1 MKTSNYFLSVE
12 KTRKLKNEFS
22 LDLRNVC
29 NDYELFWQRDDS
41 GNISVVYKVWD
52 IEKYIPALNAE
63 QLYAILPLDIY
74 TPECGKCTLNVSS
87 DIINDKEEFIVS
99 YDMSKDKNYPYVTF
113 SNERLVDA
121 LFDAIEYCYNEKHFQ
136 SDAFMNEETEIQ
148 TD

>member
-1 MKTSNYFLSVE
+1 MQTSNYFLSIE
-12 KTRKLKNEFS
+12 KTRKMKNDFN
-22 LDLRNVC
+22 LDLSNIC
-29 NDYELFWQRDDS
+29 KDYSLFWSKDES
-41 GNISVVYKVWD
+41 GNIRVENKDFD
-52 IEKYIPALNAE
+52 IGKHIPALNAE

-121 LFDAIEYCYNEKHFQ
+121 LFDAIEYCYKEKHFQ
-136 SDAFMNEETEIQ
+136 SDAFVNEETES
-148 TD
+148 

>member
-1 MKTSNYFLSVE
+1 MQTSNYFLSIE
-12 KTRKLKNEFS
+12 KTRKMKSEFN
-22 LDLRNVC
+22 LDLSNVC
-29 NDYELFWQRDDS
+29 KDYSLFWSKDES
-41 GNISVVYKVWD
+41 GNIRVENKDFD
-52 IEKYIPALNAE
+52 IGKYIPALNVE

-121 LFDAIEYCYNEKHFQ
+121 LFDAIEYCYKEKHFQ
-136 SDAFMNEETEIQ
+136 SDAFVNEETES
-148 TD
+148 

>member
-1 MKTSNYFLSVE
+1 MLTSNYFLSIE
-12 KTRKLKNEFS
+12 KTRKMKSEFN
-22 LDLRNVC
+22 LDLSNVC
-29 NDYELFWQRDDS
+29 KDYSLFWSKDES
-41 GNISVVYKVWD
+41 GNIRVENKDFD
-52 IEKYIPALNAE
+52 IGKYIPALNAE

-121 LFDAIEYCYNEKHFQ
+121 LFDAIEYCYKEKHFQ
-136 SDAFMNEETEIQ
+136 SDAFVNEETES
-148 TD
+148 